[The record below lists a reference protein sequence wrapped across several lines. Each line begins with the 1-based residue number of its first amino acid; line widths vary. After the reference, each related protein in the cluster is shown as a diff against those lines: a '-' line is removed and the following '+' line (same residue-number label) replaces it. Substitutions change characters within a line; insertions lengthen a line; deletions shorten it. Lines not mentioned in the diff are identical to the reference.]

1 MSSVITK
8 EVIQKEF
15 IQEITQKRDELSRH
29 LKNAEKNLQK
39 SIKNQCHRE
48 IIERN
53 QKNVDQMIE
62 KINDYN
68 LQLSQIKNKSQEM
81 VEEIEKR
88 FSERLEK
95 HNREKISFKRK
106 MEKKRE
112 KKKDEKKVLDGFFK
126 SEKKIRYDIKS
137 QKRNERYAYK
147 HFCRSEDSLP
157 EYMSRN
163 LKNMPNNKGYI
174 WKSVYYYGHQP
185 ANENEPTFLFEK
197 KYGTLYIHEYTH
209 NEYFYFSK
217 EKNGPKVLLKHE
229 ERVPVFPEFTKPVVR
244 QLEHNNR
251 RNDNRR
257 NDNRRNDNRRNDNRR
272 NDNRRNDN
280 RRNDNSRND
289 NSRNDNRRNDNIQE
303 SRKLSSWKNKHRK
316 YNQK

>member
-1 MSSVITK
+1 MSSVITR

-48 IIERN
+48 IISRN
-53 QKNVDQMIE
+53 RKNVEQMTE
-62 KINDYN
+62 KVTDYN
-68 LQLSQIKNKSQEM
+68 LQLSQIENKNSEM
-81 VEEIEKR
+81 IQEIEKR

-95 HNREKISFKRK
+95 HNREKIEFRRK
-106 MEKKRE
+106 IDKKRE

-126 SEKKIRYDIKS
+126 SEKKIRYDIKT

-174 WKSVYYYGHQP
+174 WKSVCYYGHQP

-229 ERVPVFPEFTKPVVR
+229 ERTPVFPEFTKPVVR
-244 QLEHNNR
+244 QQDSR
-251 RNDNRR
+251 KDNRR
-257 NDNRRNDNRRNDNRR
+257 NNDRRNNDRRSNDRRSNDRRSNDRRSNDRRSNDRRSNDRRNN
-272 NDNRRNDN
+272 
-280 RRNDNSRND
+280 
-289 NSRNDNRRNDNIQE
+289 E
-303 SRKLSSWKNKHRK
+303 KRKRSTWKKNK
-316 YNQK
+316 YNKK